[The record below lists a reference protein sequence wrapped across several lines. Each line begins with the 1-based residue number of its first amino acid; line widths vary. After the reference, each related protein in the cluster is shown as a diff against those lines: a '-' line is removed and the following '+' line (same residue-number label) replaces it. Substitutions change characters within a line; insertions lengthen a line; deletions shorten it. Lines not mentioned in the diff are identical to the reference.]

1 MCHHTYGQIHKSVSL
16 KIYILK
22 PMGPDEM
29 HLRDLKELTDVV
41 TKPLFQWYLKSHG
54 DQVKSLMIEK
64 KKKAVLH
71 PFLRRVEK
79 MIQETTN
86 LSASPQCQGK
96 TWSRFFWKQC

>member
-54 DQVKSLMIEK
+54 DQVKSLMIGK
-64 KKKAVLH
+64 KKK
-71 PFLRRVEK
+71 R
-79 MIQETTN
+79 
-86 LSASPQCQGK
+86 QCCIH
-96 TWSRFFWKQC
+96 F